1 MIKLVDLLEVT
12 ISKQQDPVMIK
23 IVISDNNDNTLQD
36 EKKRNEVFRV
46 LERNLKTQQ
55 FGKLSYSVQDIM
67 DGIKYYP
74 QTNKIVGNFPKS
86 VFVHP
91 GKAYKINY
99 HSTLN
104 TDKCRFKDELQKI
117 SKTLEINQK
126 K

>member
-1 MIKLVDLLEVT
+1 MIKLIDLLEVT
-12 ISKQQDPVMIK
+12 VNREDEPVMIK
-23 IVISDNNDNTLQD
+23 IVISDDSGSLED
-36 EKKRNEVFRV
+36 EKKRNEVFRI
-46 LERNLKTQQ
+46 LERNLKIQQ
-55 FGKLSYSVQDIM
+55 SGRIKYSVSDIM

-74 QTNKIVGNFPKS
+74 QTGKIVGNFPKS

-99 HSTLN
+99 HSVLN
-104 TDKCRFKDELQKI
+104 TDKCRFKDELQKV